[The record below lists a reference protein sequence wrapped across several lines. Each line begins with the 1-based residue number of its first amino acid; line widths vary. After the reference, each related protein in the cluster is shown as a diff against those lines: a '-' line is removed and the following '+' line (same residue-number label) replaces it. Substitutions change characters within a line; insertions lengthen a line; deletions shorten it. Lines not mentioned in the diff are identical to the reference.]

1 MIDAKVWEVLIEKAP
16 PEGPLKYHSRDS
28 LLYIEIPAA
37 EEKRASAELLLSAPA
52 QQLNQAQPSA
62 LFFPSRK

>member
-16 PEGPLKYHSRDS
+16 PLKYHS

-52 QQLNQAQPSA
+52 QQLSQAQPSA
-62 LFFPSRK
+62 LFLPRRK

>member
-16 PEGPLKYHSRDS
+16 PEGPLKYHS